1 MQFYET
7 KMGHQFFQC
16 QLPALLSALQRI
28 ADTLG
33 QPPKAVRLSAE
44 VPADY
49 LSDLYYGNL
58 EPDKQITNE
67 AIRRCTKEI
76 IALQDEIR
84 NRVSPEEF
92 AQLEKLTMKIEQR
105 ACEETGAAFQ
115 AGFRTAI
122 QMIAAGLSVP
132 AED

>member
-1 MQFYET
+1 ME
-7 KMGHQFFQC
+7 
-16 QLPALLSALQRI
+16 
-28 ADTLG
+28 

-92 AQLEKLTMKIEQR
+92 AQMEKLTMKIEQR
-105 ACEETGAAFQ
+105 ASEETDAAFQ
-115 AGFRTAI
+115 TGFRTAI

>member
-58 EPDKQITNE
+58 EPGFSGGICTAGKADNE
-67 AIRRCTKEI
+67 
-76 IALQDEIR
+76 
-84 NRVSPEEF
+84 N
-92 AQLEKLTMKIEQR
+92 
-105 ACEETGAAFQ
+105 
-115 AGFRTAI
+115 
-122 QMIAAGLSVP
+122 
-132 AED
+132 